1 MLRLSRRWRSR
12 AAPTLII
19 RRPPSWSIR
28 AGALLLAMLA
38 GVALGVWW
46 EARHAPST
54 GATGGQ
60 AAAVGQSATGDQAG
74 QLESTELRRLQAI
87 ANAADSQVKMERS
100 AAERLARQARELE
113 IDNARLKSDLTYLES
128 LLPASDGHAGMAVR
142 GFRVEFDAAQ
152 SQLYFRALLTQGGRL
167 ERDFVGS
174 LQLQV
179 QLQVSGRAVTLI
191 VPDQSTAPVLREI
204 FKLNFRRAHR
214 VQAMVPLPAGAVV
227 RSVQLR
233 VLEGGAVRAQQT
245 AMP

>member
-1 MLRLSRRWRSR
+1 MFRLSRRMRSR

-19 RRPPSWSIR
+19 RRPASWSVR
-28 AGALLLAMLA
+28 AGALLLTLLA
-38 GVALGVWW
+38 GVALGWW
-46 EARHAPST
+46 WAARTLPTADTSGT
-54 GATGGQ
+54 QASGA
-60 AAAVGQSATGDQAG
+60 VDQAR
-74 QLESTELRRLQAI
+74 QLESAELSRLQAI

-128 LLPASDGHAGMAVR
+128 LLPASDGQAGMAVR
-142 GFRVEFDAAQ
+142 GFRVEFDASQ
-152 SQLYFRALLTQGGRL
+152 SQLYVRALLTQGGRL

-191 VPDQSTAPVLREI
+191 VPDQGTSPVLRET

-214 VQAMVPLPAGAVV
+214 VQAMVPLPPGAVV

>member
-1 MLRLSRRWRSR
+1 MLGLSRRLRAR

-19 RRPPSWSIR
+19 GRPASWPIR
-28 AGALLLAMLA
+28 IAALLTAVAA
-38 GVALGVWW
+38 GCALGVWW
-46 EARHAPST
+46 GERSASPP
-54 GATGGQ
+54 GA
-60 AAAVGQSATGDQAG
+60 ASSQAG
-74 QLESTELRRLQAI
+74 DAQEQARQLERTELARLQAI
-87 ANAADSQVKMERS
+87 ANAADSQIKMERS

-128 LLPASDGHAGMAVR
+128 LLPSSDGQAGMAVR

-152 SQLYFRALLTQGGRL
+152 SQLHFRALLTQGGRL
-167 ERDFVGS
+167 DRDFIGT

-179 QLQVSGRAVTLI
+179 QLQASGRPMMVT
-191 VPDQSTAPVLREI
+191 VPDQNSSPVLREM